1 MKITIAQL
9 DPTVSDLAGNIKL
22 MQKTLLIAHKNKAD
36 LIIFPELFIAGY
48 PPRDLLDLPP
58 FIRATQKATNEVL
71 KISTKFK
78 NLGIL
83 FGNIVQEK
91 NHIYNTAILI
101 NNGKIIGRQHKTLLP
116 TYDVFDEARYFTP
129 ASFIQPIPFKD
140 EILGVSVCED
150 MWNNTDD
157 VGLVRHYEM
166 DPIDILTK
174 KGATILINISASPF
188 YINKDKLRYQ
198 IIKNYTKKYQIPFI
212 YVNQVGGNDEL
223 IFDGKSMVVGKDG
236 QLKEYLP
243 GFEEKIITIDSK
255 KLNKNLSFS
264 PQDKVASVYQAISLG
279 LKDYFQKTGYQK
291 AVLGLSGGIDSAV
304 TACLAVEALGKNNVL
319 GITMPSMFSSKGSVS
334 YSEKLAKKLGIKI
347 KTIPIKKVYDS
358 YLAELK
364 PHFANKPFDTTE
376 ENIQARIRGNLLM
389 SMSNKYGYLVLSTGN
404 KSEMAVGYCT
414 LYGDMSGGLSV
425 ISDVPKTLVYDLA
438 RYINR
443 KKEIIPKET
452 IKIAPSAEL
461 RPNQKDQDSLPPYN
475 ILDGILNLYI
485 DYGLSTKEI
494 AKHGYNLKTV
504 QWVIGKINRNE
515 YKRKQAAPG
524 LKITLKAFGV
534 GRRMPIAAKY
544 DFLKY

>member
-319 GITMPSMFSSKGSVS
+319 GITMP
-334 YSEKLAKKLGIKI
+334 
-347 KTIPIKKVYDS
+347 
-358 YLAELK
+358 
-364 PHFANKPFDTTE
+364 
-376 ENIQARIRGNLLM
+376 
-389 SMSNKYGYLVLSTGN
+389 
-404 KSEMAVGYCT
+404 
-414 LYGDMSGGLSV
+414 
-425 ISDVPKTLVYDLA
+425 
-438 RYINR
+438 
-443 KKEIIPKET
+443 
-452 IKIAPSAEL
+452 
-461 RPNQKDQDSLPPYN
+461 
-475 ILDGILNLYI
+475 
-485 DYGLSTKEI
+485 
-494 AKHGYNLKTV
+494 
-504 QWVIGKINRNE
+504 
-515 YKRKQAAPG
+515 
-524 LKITLKAFGV
+524 
-534 GRRMPIAAKY
+534 
-544 DFLKY
+544 